1 MAAGPKTLLKELIDD
16 TWRVE
21 SETTWQEASNPLE
34 SALAWFADK
43 YSHGSTTAPGFDLVP
58 VDIWFA
64 IYNLTG
70 ELGRTDVPSRTK
82 LVMVR
87 VLRRVAEYA
96 QPRVPEGTM
105 EQIRAASGREYHEEE

>member
-16 TWRVE
+16 TWRVD
-21 SETTWQEASNPLE
+21 SDNPGTDT
-34 SALAWFADK
+34 AWFADK
-43 YSHGSTTAPGFDLVP
+43 YSHGTTTAPGFAFVP
-58 VDIWFA
+58 VDIWFV
-64 IYNLTG
+64 IYTLTA
-70 ELGRTDVPSRTK
+70 EIGRADVPSRTK

-96 QPRVPEGTM
+96 QPKVPEGTV